1 MLRLASII
9 YVMASSVLMGIG
21 VTAVLATPA
30 LDSTSDKWII
40 VAAVVGAIIALP
52 VSYVVAKAIDKEIR
66 RL

>member
-9 YVMASSVLMGIG
+9 YVMASTVLMGVG

-30 LDSTSDKWII
+30 LSNDSDKWII
-40 VAAVVGAIIALP
+40 VVAVAGAIIALP
-52 VSYVVAKAIDKEIR
+52 ISYVVAKAIDREIR